1 MTTLRLAWW
10 FARGHPG
17 RLILLI
23 TCIAIGVA
31 ARVGVGAFLGS
42 VDRSLADQARPLLGA
57 DVEIAGN
64 AEFSPAQ
71 RADIAA
77 ELPPGARTIEQWS
90 FTTMVA
96 VDGGGAGPV
105 ELHAVSPGHPLC
117 GSLGAV
123 DAAGAPVDAAAL
135 FSGTDNILVQREFL
149 ERFGAHV
156 GDHVHL
162 GKLTCT
168 ILGIAVDDPG
178 MGTNPFASG
187 PRVLMPLALL
197 PQSGLA
203 GAGARVRH
211 LVMVAT
217 RDPFQADGF
226 AMALRKRWDLTD
238 DTPSGFGG
246 RAGSPSGLDV
256 RTARQAQQSLAA
268 VFDRLGDW
276 LRVVALIALA
286 LGGVG
291 VASLVR
297 GMIGDRLDELATLAV
312 LGAAPGQVMMIFL
325 VQTLVLGLIGG
336 VLGAVIGCAAQSLL
350 IGLLPASIPIS
361 GAVFIDPGA
370 VFWGISL
377 AVVVAGSAALLPLLS
392 VRAFSPLAVLRGEAA
407 SAARLP
413 VVGWVLAGVIL
424 AAAVVVAALETRS
437 WVLGPMVV
445 AGLVVGALVTSLVG
459 GLVLRLL
466 ARFTGFHGRAGFA
479 LRHGFANLARPGFR
493 PGSALVAI
501 SLAALLFGV
510 LAVHQYSL
518 QRELDP
524 SRAALPSLFAIDVQD
539 DQRDDLLKLVA
550 DAGGDRGGVVLAPI
564 IHGRYRGRTG
574 EAAGAVPGGDPAK
587 PATRPST
594 REGERERFFR
604 DREQN
609 ISWREQLGPDETI
622 VAGRWIDDAA
632 TEVEASLE
640 QGWAKRLGLHLG
652 DRIHFDVQ
660 GVQIDATITSL
671 RKVRWMGL
679 HPNFFILLSPHALR
693 DAPATWVASLPPMD
707 AATRMQVQ
715 RLISERVPNVTAFD
729 VASAGAQINAVIARV
744 VLAVRA
750 IGLFCLGAGL
760 AVVVGIALSS
770 ARGRRADAALLK
782 VLGAGNGVIALSIFA
797 EFAAIGAVACVLGLG
812 ESLGLAQMLLAGP
825 LDLPL
830 AVPWVPMV
838 GLGVGVTAL
847 CAVVGVVACRPVF
860 TQKPLAV
867 LREE

>member
-1 MTTLRLAWW
+1 MITLRLAWW
-10 FARGHPG
+10 LARGHPG
-17 RLILLI
+17 RLLLLI
-23 TCIAIGVA
+23 ACIAIGVA
-31 ARVGVGAFLGS
+31 ARVGVGSFLGS

-71 RADIAA
+71 RADIRAV
-77 ELPPGARTIEQWS
+77 LPPGARTIEQWS

-105 ELHAVSPGHPLC
+105 ELHAVSLGHPLC
-117 GSLGAV
+117 GKLAAV
-123 DAAGAPVDAAAL
+123 DAAGAPLAADVL
-135 FSGTDNILVQREFL
+135 FSGTGNVLVQREFL
-149 ERFGAHV
+149 GRFGAHV

-168 ILGIAVDDPG
+168 IAGIAVEDPG
-178 MGTNPFASG
+178 MGTSPFASG
-187 PRVLMPLALL
+187 PRVLMPLSLL

-211 LVMVAT
+211 LVMVRV
-217 RDPFQADGF
+217 RDPLQADDL
-226 AMALRKRWDLTD
+226 AISLRKRWDLTD

-312 LGAAPGQVMMIFL
+312 LGAAPGRVMMIFL
-325 VQTLVLGLIGG
+325 IQALGLGLIGG
-336 VLGAVIGCAAQSLL
+336 VLGAALGCAAQSLL

-361 GAVFIDPGA
+361 GAVLIDPGA
-370 VFWGISL
+370 VLWGISL
-377 AVVVAGSAALLPLLS
+377 AVVVAGSAAILPLLS
-392 VRAFSPLAVLRGEAA
+392 MRAFSPLAVLRGEAA
-407 SAARLP
+407 SAAGLP
-413 VVGWVLAGVIL
+413 LVGWVLAGAIL
-424 AAAVVVAALETRS
+424 VAAVAVAALETRS

-445 AGLVVGALVTSLVG
+445 AGLVVGAVVTGVVG
-459 GLVLRLL
+459 GLALRLL
-466 ARFTGFHGRAGFA
+466 ARFTGFHGRTGFA

-574 EAAGAVPGGDPAK
+574 EAVGAGSDPAK
-587 PATRPST
+587 PATR
-594 REGERERFFR
+594 EGEREKFFR

-609 ISWREQLGPDETI
+609 ISWREALGPDETI
-622 VAGRWIDDAA
+622 VAGRWIDDRS

-671 RKVRWMGL
+671 RTVRWMGL

-797 EFAAIGAVACVLGLG
+797 EFSVIGAVACVLGLG
-812 ESLGLAQMLLAGP
+812 ESLGLAQVLLAGP

-838 GLGVGVTAL
+838 GLGIGVTAL